1 MFKKQL
7 LKLVEIFTSSEQN
20 NQTVISDKI
29 FFREATIAD
38 QEYIFSSLLRE
49 AKTGHFNQAYL
60 DSQAHEGTRR
70 QILST
75 IQNRNMPTASGKN
88 DDAIL
93 NVLVNSNQPIG
104 FSWLRTFN
112 ENHESGWE
120 IYLMTLE
127 PNFRKQKLGKVLLD
141 ETLKIIKSPNNVFV
155 RVYKKPHSP
164 AMSKLLTQNKF
175 KQISTNAKD
184 TYLYKRT
191 S

>member
-7 LKLVEIFTSSEQN
+7 LKLVKIFIRSEQN
-20 NQTVISDKI
+20 NQTVIADKI

-60 DSQAHEGTRR
+60 HSQAHPGTRL

-75 IQNRNMPTASGKN
+75 IQNLNMPTPSGKN

-112 ENHESGWE
+112 EKHENGWE
-120 IYLMTLE
+120 VYLMALE
-127 PNFRKQKLGKVLLD
+127 PSFRKQKLGQTLLD

-155 RVYKKPHSP
+155 RVYKKPINH
-164 AMSKLLTQNKF
+164 AMSKLLSQNKF
-175 KQISTNAKD
+175 KQINTNAKD

>member
-7 LKLVEIFTSSEQN
+7 LKLVKIFTRSEQN
-20 NQTVISDKI
+20 NQTVIGDKI

-49 AKTGHFNQAYL
+49 AKTGHFNQGYL
-60 DSQAHEGTRR
+60 NSQAHSGTRL

-75 IQNRNMPTASGKN
+75 IQNRNMPTPLGKY

-112 ENHESGWE
+112 ENQESGWE
-120 IYLMTLE
+120 VYLMALE
-127 PNFRKQKLGKVLLD
+127 PSFRKQKLGQTLLD
-141 ETLKIIKSPNNVFV
+141 ETIKIIKSPNNVFV
-155 RVYKKPHSP
+155 RVYKKPHNP
-164 AMSKLLTQNKF
+164 AMNKLLTQNKF

-184 TYLYKRT
+184 TYLYKLT